1 MSQAL
6 AQQFAAHRILAQ
18 DPTLNDF
25 GHDPWWIILIKT
37 LVVFVFGMSMI
48 LLGVWFERRVVA
60 RMAVRPGLN
69 QVGPFGLLQTL
80 ADGIKGMLK
89 EDLLP
94 RTADKVVFFF
104 APTISAI
111 TALTALAVIPF
122 GPMVSMFG
130 HQTPLQLTDVPVA
143 VLVVLACSS
152 MGIYGIVLGGWAS
165 GSTYPLLGG
174 LRSSAQMIS
183 YEVAMGLS
191 IVAVFMTAGTMSTSG
206 IVAAQAGANETSWNI
221 LGWHPTTPS
230 WYALLL
236 IPSFVIFLVAAFGET
251 NRAPFD
257 LPEAESELVAGYMTE
272 YSSIKFLLYMLSEYV
287 AMVSMSSLMVT
298 MFLGG
303 WRAPWPITAFWA
315 GANAGWW
322 PILWFLIKVVGL
334 LFIFVWVRAT
344 LPRLRYDQFMRL
356 GWKVLLPINLA
367 WILFLGGLRVM
378 QDGQVT
384 GQSRWLVIAGVVVLV
399 LLIALLWPSKKEVS
413 RRPLAQ
419 QVAARP
425 AGSFPVP
432 PIDLQVPPSPRAK
445 RVVAERRAANEA
457 ERRAANEAERR
468 AANEAE
474 RRAANEA
481 ERQPANVGVGE
492 DIESDGK
499 EV

>member
-1 MSQAL
+1 MTRADVVAVL
-6 AQQFAAHRILAQ
+6 AT
-18 DPTLNDF
+18 DPTLEDF
-25 GHDPWWIILIKT
+25 GRDPWWLIIIK
-37 LVVFVFGMSMI
+37 VVVAFIFGMSMI

-69 QVGPFGLLQTL
+69 QTGPFGLLQTL

-94 RTADKVVFFF
+94 RTADRVVFFF

-111 TALTALAVIPF
+111 CALTALSVIPF
-122 GPMVSMFG
+122 GPMVSIFG
-130 HQTPLQLTDVPVA
+130 HRTPLQVTDVPVA
-143 VLVVLACSS
+143 VLVVLACSAI
-152 MGIYGIVLGGWAS
+152 GIYGIVLGGWAS

-206 IVAAQAGANETSWNI
+206 IVAAQAGADPVGWDI
-221 LGWHPTTPS
+221 FGWHPTPPA
-230 WYALLL
+230 WYGILL
-236 IPSFVIFLVAAFGET
+236 IPSFVIFFISAFGET

-287 AMVSMSSLMVT
+287 AMVTMSSIMTT

-303 WRAPWPITAFWA
+303 WRAPWPITEFWG
-315 GANAGWW
+315 GANSGWW
-322 PILWFLIKVVGL
+322 PLLWFVGKVVLL
-334 LFIFVWVRAT
+334 LFAFVWARAT

-356 GWKVLLPINLA
+356 GWRVLLPLNLL
-367 WILFLGGLRVM
+367 WILLLGGLRV
-378 QDGQVT
+378 GQEAVGGT
-384 GQSRWLVIAGVVVLV
+384 RRWLIFGGIVLVVTVIAM
-399 LLIALLWPSKKEVS
+399 LWPS
-413 RRPLAQ
+413 RRGRSDVPLAE

-425 AGSFPVP
+425 PGSFPVP
-432 PIDLQVPPSPRAK
+432 PLDLQVPPSPRT
-445 RVVAERRAANEA
+445 RRLV
-457 ERRAANEAERR
+457 
-468 AANEAE
+468 
-474 RRAANEA
+474 A
-481 ERQPANVGVGE
+481 ERQPADTGELPRVPVELRVGPDPE
-492 DIESDGK
+492 PDDADGK

>member
-1 MSQAL
+1 L
-6 AQQFAAHRILAQ
+6 RILSQ
-18 DPTLNDF
+18 DPTLSDF
-25 GHDPWWIILIKT
+25 GHDPWWIIIIKVV
-37 LVVFVFGMSMI
+37 VVFIFGMSMI

-69 QVGPFGLLQTL
+69 QVGPLGLLQTL

-104 APTISAI
+104 APAVSAI
-111 TALTALAVIPF
+111 CALTALSVVPF

-130 HQTPLQLTDVPVA
+130 HRTPLQVTDVPVA
-143 VLVVLACSS
+143 VLVILACSAI
-152 MGIYGIVLGGWAS
+152 GVYGVVLGGWAS

-206 IVAAQAGANETSWNI
+206 IVAAQAGGDKVSWAI
-221 LGWHPTTPS
+221 LGWHPTVPA
-230 WYALLL
+230 WYGILL
-236 IPSFVIFLVAAFGET
+236 IPSFVIFFISAFGET

-287 AMVSMSSLMVT
+287 AIVSMSAAMVT

-303 WRAPWPITAFWA
+303 WRAPWPVTSFWA
-315 GANAGWW
+315 GANDGWF
-322 PILWFLIKVVGL
+322 PIIWFLIKIVIF
-334 LFIFVWVRAT
+334 LFIFVWARAT

-356 GWKVLLPINLA
+356 GWKVLLPINLV
-367 WILFLGGLRVM
+367 WIVCLAGLAVLRDEKV
-378 QDGQVT
+378 QGAT
-384 GQSRWLVIAGVVVLV
+384 RWLLVVGVLV
-399 LLIALLWPSKKEVS
+399 AVALVGLLWPAKPKDKV
-413 RRPLAQ
+413 LTLDQ

-425 AGSFPVP
+425 VGSFPIP
-432 PIDLQVPPSPRAK
+432 PMDLQVPPSPRAK
-445 RVVAERRAANEA
+445 RGVAERL
-457 ERRAANEAERR
+457 
-468 AANEAE
+468 
-474 RRAANEA
+474 
-481 ERQPANVGVGE
+481 PANVGAGPLE
-492 DIESDGK
+492 ENEPTEK